1 MSVDA
6 GPRPVAV
13 LSYGEAIGDAL
24 YKLPFVRALRSAFPD
39 RRIVWITTNRTMY
52 AGVLKPIMTGLI
64 DEIHDSSGFGEHPSQ
79 ILRPLPS
86 FARRRFSAVI
96 DTQSV
101 VWRALLARRLR
112 HEVFVSP
119 AARFLL
125 SERKPAPGYVK
136 PRHMVDRLF
145 DLLELASGRRPA
157 IERGIALPA
166 DLEAAA
172 AALLPPGAAYVA
184 LAPGA
189 GRRVKCW
196 PLERFAEVGRV
207 MAERGRVP
215 VYILGPDEL
224 EWLPRLKE
232 AVPGALFPEQ
242 ENEVWGDRYTPLRT
256 MAIARRC
263 AAALANDSGVSH
275 MFGAADVPLLTLFG
289 PTDAEKFRPKVTR
302 GSVLTAQQFGAEGME
317 AIPVPAVVDAV
328 ETLIGPAR

>member
-1 MSVDA
+1 MSDTPA
-6 GPRPVAV
+6 PVAV

-24 YKLPFVRALRSAFPD
+24 YKIPFARALRGAFPD

-52 AGVLKPIMTGLI
+52 AGVLKPIMAGLI
-64 DEIHDSSGFGEHPSQ
+64 DEIHDSSGFGAHPSQ
-79 ILRPLPS
+79 LLRPLPP
-86 FARRRFSAVI
+86 FARGRFSAVI

-125 SERKPAPGYVK
+125 SERRPPPGYRK
-136 PRHMVDRLF
+136 PRHMVDRLL
-145 DLLELASGRRPA
+145 DLLELASGKRPV
-157 IERGIALPA
+157 IERGIELPA
-166 DLEAAA
+166 DLQAAA
-172 AALLPPGAAYVA
+172 ATLLPPGPTYVA

-189 GRRVKCW
+189 GKRIKCW
-196 PLERFAEVGRV
+196 PLERFAETGRI

-224 EWLPRLKE
+224 EWLPMLRE
-232 AVPGALFPEQ
+232 TVPGALFPEQ
-242 ENEVWGDRYTPLRT
+242 ERAVWGDRFTPLRT
-256 MAIARRC
+256 MAIVRRC

-275 MFGAADVPLLTLFG
+275 MFGAADIPLLTLFG

-302 GSVLTAQQFGAEGME
+302 GSVLTAQQFGGEAMD
-317 AIPVPAVVDAV
+317 AIPVAPVVDAL